1 MWTNQITNFLHAAI
15 HVVELVE
22 NLGSQTLDQV
32 ELLVD
37 NLLLHHSL
45 YLLLNSDFDF
55 SFLPR
60 SFPRR
65 FVPLDLFNIKVLSF
79 HTKPCISVLANE

>member
-1 MWTNQITNFLHAAI
+1 MWTNQITNFLHATI

-22 NLGSQTLDQV
+22 NLRSQTLDQV

-37 NLLLHHSL
+37 NLLLHHSF
-45 YLLLNSDFDF
+45 YLLLDSDFDF

-60 SFPRR
+60 R
-65 FVPLDLFNIKVLSF
+65 FVPLDLFKIKVLSF
-79 HTKPCISVLANE
+79 HTKPCISVDANE